1 MRQQHLCQRCVCLDM
16 KRAQHLLTRSIH
28 LFVTNPCVYG
38 VFANPAIAKVLIK
51 HNLEPKLPPE
61 FLRRQGTIS
70 VSEISRKTKSH
81 TASISALRSGIW
93 IQSEIF
99 TIY

>member
-1 MRQQHLCQRCVCLDM
+1 M

-28 LFVTNPCVYG
+28 LLFVTNPCVYG

-70 VSEISRKTKSH
+70 VSEISNKTNTH
-81 TASISALRSGIW
+81 THMASISALRSGIW

-99 TIY
+99 KIY

>member
-1 MRQQHLCQRCVCLDM
+1 M

-81 TASISALRSGIW
+81 TASISALRSG
-93 IQSEIF
+93 
-99 TIY
+99 